1 MISKK
6 GLSPIIAYVIL
17 VVIVITT
24 SLVVYPWL
32 QTYLAVSPDSCPE
45 GVSIYLNKISC
56 ESDTNVYY
64 LNLTIKNNGRFGIG
78 GYFINFRGVDNKL
91 IPWNDENILLKES
104 QANIAS
110 GDIGQKNLRP
120 GVQFIGSNSDATG
133 AQTNVNPLNP
143 DGAIESFFILNSEVV
158 SVELIPYRWEGEK
171 KRLVSCG
178 KAIIRDNVYC
188 N

>member
-32 QTYLAVSPDSCPE
+32 KTYLAVSPNSCPD
-45 GVSIYLNKISC
+45 GVSIYLNKIDCSS
-56 ESDTNVYY
+56 ELGVYY
-64 LNLTIKNNGRFGIG
+64 LNMTIKNNGRFGIG
-78 GYFINFRGVDNKL
+78 GYFINFRGSDGKL
-91 IPWNDENILLKES
+91 ISWDNVLLKES

-120 GVQFIGSNSDATG
+120 GVQFIGSNSNATG
-133 AQTNVNPLNP
+133 TQTNENPLDP
-143 DGAIESFFILNSEVV
+143 DNVIESYFTISSNVV

-178 KAIIRDNVYC
+178 EAVIRDNVYC